1 MTFIDTLRTSRKE
14 SSLYRRAAQTR
25 SFLSWANVAGALR
38 YEQVRASPGA
48 CLNQTAAARNKG
60 SPPLTFDIRV

>member
-25 SFLSWANVAGALR
+25 SFLSWVYVAAVAALR
-38 YEQVRASPGA
+38 TSSYKPRSMSKPDSGGAEQRI
-48 CLNQTAAARNKG
+48 AAAR
-60 SPPLTFDIRV
+60 L